1 MVYSATVRPT
11 RSIVLSLQTPLI
23 VIRWV
28 LVLLA
33 VLAWLIVIP
42 IYELVALGYRALV
55 RVSRGAGLRVAN
67 RLVPITARPKESPAT
82 RE

>member
-1 MVYSATVRPT
+1 
-11 RSIVLSLQTPLI
+11 LSLQTPFV
-23 VIRWV
+23 VIRWI

-42 IYELVALGYRALV
+42 IYELVSLGYRALV
-55 RVSRGAGLRVAN
+55 RFPVGRSLRAAN
-67 RLVPITARPKESPAT
+67 RLVPIVQRPSESPAT

>member
-1 MVYSATVRPT
+1 
-11 RSIVLSLQTPLI
+11 LSLQTPFV
-23 VIRWV
+23 VIRWI

-55 RVSRGAGLRVAN
+55 RVPVRRGLRAAN
-67 RLVPITARPKESPAT
+67 RLVPIIARPSESPAT

>member
-1 MVYSATVRPT
+1 
-11 RSIVLSLQTPLI
+11 LSLQTPLV
-23 VIRWV
+23 VIRWI

-42 IYELVALGYRALV
+42 VYELVALGYRALV
-55 RVSRGAGLRVAN
+55 RLSRRAATGLRVAN
-67 RLVPITARPKESPAT
+67 RLVPITTRPKESPAT

>member
-1 MVYSATVRPT
+1 M
-11 RSIVLSLQTPLI
+11 SLQTPL
-23 VIRWV
+23 VVVRWI

-42 IYELVALGYRALV
+42 IYELVALGYRAFV
-55 RVSRGAGLRVAN
+55 RLSRRAAASLRVAN

>member
-1 MVYSATVRPT
+1 M
-11 RSIVLSLQTPLI
+11 SLQTPLV
-23 VIRWV
+23 VIRWI
-28 LVLLA
+28 LVFLA

-42 IYELVALGYRALV
+42 IYELVALGHRALV
-55 RVSRGAGLRVAN
+55 RLSRRAAASLRVAN

>member
-1 MVYSATVRPT
+1 
-11 RSIVLSLQTPLI
+11 
-23 VIRWV
+23 

-42 IYELVALGYRALV
+42 IYELFALGHRALV
-55 RVSRGAGLRVAN
+55 RLYRRTAASLRVAN
-67 RLVPITARPKESPAT
+67 RLAPITARPKESTAT